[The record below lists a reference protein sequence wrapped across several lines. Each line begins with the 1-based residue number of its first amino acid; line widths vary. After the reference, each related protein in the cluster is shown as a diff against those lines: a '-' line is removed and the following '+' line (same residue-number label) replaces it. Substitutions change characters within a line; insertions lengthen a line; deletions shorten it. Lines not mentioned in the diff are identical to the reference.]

1 MKQSLSKLFLLV
13 CLSIARNC
21 GMMIRN
27 NALMS
32 KMVSDFH
39 SPKAHTIDIMRNVLC
54 KNFPNL
60 PCELI
65 TKDDTLRKLIQRTI
79 RLLNEKQRNLQ
90 NVITTTTEEQT
101 KLPVVN
107 SDELSQYLVV
117 ENTGYFTD
125 KNKHNKERHI
135 DTPKTAW
142 PKGVDKQAQRMGV
155 FPSHK
160 TIKKYFPHKIKYNDR
175 NEISEIDK
183 SREKMS
189 NSEEIPK
196 LDVKKY
202 DHFNYKKPSNMPMWQ
217 IDYTKHGDPKIEFSQ
232 ESDQLRGKLVKTGSD
247 TENTIFKHKT
257 GVLHPNVYIRNS
269 AKRIQEYCSLIVSLS
284 KDVKLKLN
292 YHTNAIIC
300 IPHNDNII
308 LKPQRVSNGLNPCAH
323 LGTYHY
329 YCNLRR
335 KHTAMSRPVLSSHVL
350 DISSGRPAVQLFTEL
365 FKQKGDSWVSWHS
378 TVTTGDGRI
387 QFPFTKD
394 SMSAGTYKLKFNVGD
409 YYTRN
414 GKETLYPYVEIVFE
428 VKENEHYHIPL
439 LLSPYGY
446 STYRGS

>member
-39 SPKAHTIDIMRNVLC
+39 APKAHTVDIMRNVLC
-54 KNFPNL
+54 KNFPTV
-60 PCELI
+60 PCQLI
-65 TKDDTLRKLIQRTI
+65 TKDDALRNLIQRTI

-90 NVITTTTEEQT
+90 NVTTTTEEQT
-101 KLPVVN
+101 KSPVVN
-107 SDELSQYLVV
+107 SDELSQYLAV

-125 KNKHNKERHI
+125 KHKHNKERRI

-142 PKGVDKQAQRMGV
+142 PKDVDEGTQRRSV

-160 TIKKYFPHKIKYNDR
+160 TIKKYFPHKIKYKDR
-175 NEISEIDK
+175 NEISEIDN

-189 NSEEIPK
+189 NSEEMPK
-196 LDVKKY
+196 LDVKNY
-202 DHFNYKKPSNMPMWQ
+202 DHFNYKKPNNMPMWQ
-217 IDYTKHGDPKIEFSQ
+217 IDYTKHGDPKINFSQ
-232 ESDQLRGKLVKTGSD
+232 ESDQLRGKLVKTGPD
-247 TENTIFKHKT
+247 T
-257 GVLHPNVYIRNS
+257 
-269 AKRIQEYCSLIVSLS
+269 LIE
-284 KDVKLKLN
+284 KD
-292 YHTNAIIC
+292 
-300 IPHNDNII
+300 
-308 LKPQRVSNGLNPCAH
+308 R
-323 LGTYHY
+323 
-329 YCNLRR
+329 
-335 KHTAMSRPVLSSHVL
+335 
-350 DISSGRPAVQLFTEL
+350 RPAVQLFTEL
-365 FKQKGDSWVSWHS
+365 FKQKGDSWVSWHN
-378 TVTTGDGRI
+378 TATTGDGRI

-409 YYTRN
+409 YYTGN